1 MSYKNLDDTI
11 SPLVVVFNSTAINSN
26 QPTPTMG
33 LDTSLYQGTV
43 SSNTLSID
51 YNSSL
56 RGDFYG
62 STNASALYVFAH
74 FTVGSTDSFQAL
86 ELSAG
91 YGAATFTSTEVFY
104 CNPSQNENI
113 QAKYRRNT
121 ASGITVTI
129 DANFPRITGITTV

>member
-1 MSYKNLDDTI
+1 MSYKNLDEDI

-26 QPTPTMG
+26 QATPTLG
-33 LDTSLYQGTV
+33 LNTSLYQGTV
-43 SSNTLSID
+43 SSNTLNID

-74 FTVGSTDSFQAL
+74 FTVDSTDSFQAL

-91 YGAATFTSTEVFY
+91 YGSATFTSTEVYY
-104 CNPSQNENI
+104 CNPLKTQSI

-121 ASGITVTI
+121 GTGITVTT

>member
-1 MSYKNLDDTI
+1 MSYKNLNKI
-11 SPLVVVFNSTAINSN
+11 SPLVAVFNNTTQSTNLE
-26 QPTPTMG
+26 TPT
-33 LDTSLYQGTV
+33 LALNTSLYQGAV
-43 SSNTLSID
+43 SSNTLNID

-62 STNASALYVFAH
+62 STDASALYVFAH

-91 YGAATFTSTEVFY
+91 YGVATFTSTEVYY
-104 CNPSQNENI
+104 CNPSKNENI

-121 ASGITVTI
+121 ATSLTVTT
-129 DANFPRITGITTV
+129 DANFPRITGITTI